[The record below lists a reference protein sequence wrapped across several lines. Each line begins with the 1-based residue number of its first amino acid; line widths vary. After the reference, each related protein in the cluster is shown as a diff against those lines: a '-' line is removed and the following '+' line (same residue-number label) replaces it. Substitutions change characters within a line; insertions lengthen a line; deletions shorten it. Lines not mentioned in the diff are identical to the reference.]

1 MSGYE
6 KQDMVEYGHKDS
18 ASYNPETWTEEWM
31 RTRKK
36 VPGDDQTEAG
46 ESEGVTEN
54 PEIRNLESGEESGE
68 ESCEEFAETAQADPE
83 VPVSRKRRAKKVKG

>member
-18 ASYNPETWTEEWM
+18 ASYNPETWTEEWK

-36 VPGDDQTEAG
+36 VPGDDQAEAG
-46 ESEGVTEN
+46 KSEGVTEN
-54 PEIRNLESGEESGE
+54 PEIRNSGSGE
-68 ESCEEFAETAQADPE
+68 ESCEEFAETAQETAQADPE
-83 VPVSRKRRAKKVKG
+83 VPVSRKRRAKKLKG

>member
-18 ASYNPETWTEEWM
+18 ASYNPETWTEEWK

-36 VPGDDQTEAG
+36 VPGDDQAEAG
-46 ESEGVTEN
+46 KTEGVTEN
-54 PEIRNLESGEESGE
+54 PEIRNH
-68 ESCEEFAETAQADPE
+68 EFVEVAQADPE

>member
-18 ASYNPETWTEEWM
+18 ASYNPETWTEEWK

-36 VPGDDQTEAG
+36 VPGDDQAEAG
-46 ESEGVTEN
+46 KTEGVTEN
-54 PEIRNLESGEESGE
+54 SEIRNLESGEG
-68 ESCEEFAETAQADPE
+68 FAEAQADPE

>member
-18 ASYNPETWTEEWM
+18 ASYNPETWTEEWK

-36 VPGDDQTEAG
+36 VPGDDQAEAG
-46 ESEGVTEN
+46 KTEGVTEN
-54 PEIRNLESGEESGE
+54 PEIRNPESGEE
-68 ESCEEFAETAQADPE
+68 FTETVQADPE

>member
-18 ASYNPETWTEEWM
+18 ASYNPETWTEEWK

-36 VPGDDQTEAG
+36 VPGDDQAEAG
-46 ESEGVTEN
+46 KSEGVTEN
-54 PEIRNLESGEESGE
+54 PEIRNHESGET
-68 ESCEEFAETAQADPE
+68 AQETAQADPE
-83 VPVSRKRRAKKVKG
+83 VPVSRKRRVKKVKG

>member
-1 MSGYE
+1 MSRYE

-18 ASYNPETWTEEWM
+18 ASYNPETWTEEWK

-36 VPGDDQTEAG
+36 VPGDDQTKAG
-46 ESEGVTEN
+46 KTEGVTEN
-54 PEIRNLESGEESGE
+54 PEIRNFESGEESE
-68 ESCEEFAETAQADPE
+68 ETEQKTDPAE

>member
-1 MSGYE
+1 MSRYE

-18 ASYNPETWTEEWM
+18 ASYNPETWTEEWK

-36 VPGDDQTEAG
+36 VPGDDQAEARKT
-46 ESEGVTEN
+46 EGVTEN
-54 PEIRNLESGEESGE
+54 SEIRNH
-68 ESCEEFAETAQADPE
+68 EFAETEQADPAE

>member
-18 ASYNPETWTEEWM
+18 ASYNPETWTEEWK

-36 VPGDDQTEAG
+36 VPGDDQAEAG
-46 ESEGVTEN
+46 KSEGVTEN
-54 PEIRNLESGEESGE
+54 PEIRNFESGEE
-68 ESCEEFAETAQADPE
+68 FTETAQADPAE

>member
-18 ASYNPETWTEEWM
+18 ASYNPETWTEEWK

-36 VPGDDQTEAG
+36 VPGDDQAEAG
-46 ESEGVTEN
+46 KSEGVTEN
-54 PEIRNLESGEESGE
+54 SEIRNLESGEE
-68 ESCEEFAETAQADPE
+68 FAETEQADPAE

>member
-1 MSGYE
+1 MKMSGYE

-46 ESEGVTEN
+46 KTEGVTEN
-54 PEIRNLESGEESGE
+54 PEIRNR
-68 ESCEEFAETAQADPE
+68 EFTETAKADPE
-83 VPVSRKRRAKKVKG
+83 VTVSRKRRAKKVKG

>member
-6 KQDMVEYGHKDS
+6 KQDMVEYGHKNS
-18 ASYNPETWTEEWM
+18 ASYNPETWTEEWK

-36 VPGDDQTEAG
+36 VPGDDQAEAG
-46 ESEGVTEN
+46 KSEGVTEN
-54 PEIRNLESGEESGE
+54 SEIRNLESGEE
-68 ESCEEFAETAQADPE
+68 FAEAETDPAE